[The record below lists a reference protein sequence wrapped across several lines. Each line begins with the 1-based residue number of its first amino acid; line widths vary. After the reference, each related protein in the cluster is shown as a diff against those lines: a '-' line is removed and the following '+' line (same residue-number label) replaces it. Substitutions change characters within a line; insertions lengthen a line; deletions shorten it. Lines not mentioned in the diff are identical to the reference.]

1 MKGEGDDMKLY
12 IAGKWEDRSRVSDII
27 RILRGIGFEI
37 TCDWTDHK
45 YSDEA
50 YPQQYCMDDL
60 EGVKNADLYLGIF
73 VADYHYRGALVEMGI
88 ALGVGIPVWLF
99 GDKQDDCIFSHHPS
113 VRKFKAWGELV
124 EALVGA
130 MK

>member
-1 MKGEGDDMKLY
+1 MRVY
-12 IAGKWEDRSRVSDII
+12 VAGKWEDRSRVAEIM
-27 RILRGIGFEI
+27 RILRGTGFEI

-45 YSDEA
+45 YSDNA
-50 YPQQYCMDDL
+50 YPQKYCLDDF
-60 EGVKNADLYLGIF
+60 EGVKSADLYLGIF

-88 ALGVGIPVWLF
+88 ALGIGIPVWLF

-113 VRKFKAWGELV
+113 VRKFKEWGELV